1 MSFSAQTT
9 GSRDER
15 GLADPGL
22 NSVSIRSDIG
32 GRLDRIGAEQ
42 LSRPT
47 KQCAYLIQLLLQPG
61 ISHILTLLRLGYSH
75 NSLTAP

>member
-1 MSFSAQTT
+1 MSFSVQTT

-32 GRLDRIGAEQ
+32 GRLDRIGAKQ
-42 LSRPT
+42 LSGPA
-47 KQCAYLIQLLLQPG
+47 KQCAYLIQLLLQPR
-61 ISHILTLLRLGYSH
+61 ISHTLTLPRLGYSH

>member
-22 NSVSIRSDIG
+22 DSVSIRSDIG
-32 GRLDRIGAEQ
+32 GRLDRVGAEQ

-61 ISHILTLLRLGYSH
+61 ISHMLTLLRRGYSH

>member
-9 GSRDER
+9 GSRDQR

-22 NSVSIRSDIG
+22 HSVSIRSDIG

-61 ISHILTLLRLGYSH
+61 ISHMLTLLRLGYSH

>member
-1 MSFSAQTT
+1 MSFSARTT

-22 NSVSIRSDIG
+22 NGVSIRSDIG

-42 LSRPT
+42 LSRSP
-47 KQCAYLIQLLLQPG
+47 KQCAHLIQLLLQSR
-61 ISHILTLLRLGYSH
+61 ISHTLTLPTLGYCH
-75 NSLTAP
+75 NSRTAL

>member
-1 MSFSAQTT
+1 MSFSAQKT

-61 ISHILTLLRLGYSH
+61 ISHMLTLLRLGYSH

>member
-9 GSRDER
+9 GSPDER
-15 GLADPGL
+15 GLTDPGL
-22 NSVSIRSDIG
+22 NSVSIRGDIG
-32 GRLDRIGAEQ
+32 GRLDRIGTEQ

-61 ISHILTLLRLGYSH
+61 ISHTLTLLRLGYSH

>member
-1 MSFSAQTT
+1 MSFSAQTI
-9 GSRDER
+9 GSLDER

-32 GRLDRIGAEQ
+32 GRLDRIGTEQ

-47 KQCAYLIQLLLQPG
+47 KQCAYLVQLLLQPR
-61 ISHILTLLRLGYSH
+61 ISHTPTLPRLGYSD
-75 NSLTAP
+75 NSLTAS

>member
-1 MSFSAQTT
+1 MSYRAQTT

-15 GLADPGL
+15 GLTDPGL
-22 NSVSIRSDIG
+22 NSVSIRGDIG
-32 GRLDRIGAEQ
+32 GRLDRIGTEQ

-61 ISHILTLLRLGYSH
+61 ISHTLTLLRLGYSH